1 MSLERFRPAW
11 QQFKLHQ
18 TFDRLTQDEILAMIA
33 EQPRV
38 NRHRS
43 VIVNLMMLLTL
54 LMACY

>member
-1 MSLERFRPAW
+1 MSLERFKPAW
-11 QQFKLHQ
+11 RQFKLHQ
-18 TFDRLTQDEILAMIA
+18 AFETIPHDEILALIS